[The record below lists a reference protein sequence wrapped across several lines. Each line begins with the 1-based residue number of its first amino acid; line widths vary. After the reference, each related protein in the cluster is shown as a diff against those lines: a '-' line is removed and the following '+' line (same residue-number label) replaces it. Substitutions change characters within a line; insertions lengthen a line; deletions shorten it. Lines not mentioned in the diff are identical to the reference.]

1 MRSKNGSSPLGT
13 MAFLKPRGVVHRPR
27 PAPAPAP
34 VHDDRRPAR
43 DVLAMHV
50 LRVLFA
56 AQAEHRRITLE
67 DVAREIEA
75 RKAEVRSVVTDLDRQ
90 GFVDAMR
97 MRLTFAGF
105 AIAAGTGDALRAL
118 RRPHASIEKAA

>member
-13 MAFLKPRGVVHRPR
+13 MVVLKPRGVAPRPR
-27 PAPAPAP
+27 PAAPP
-34 VHDDRRPAR
+34 PQDDRKPAR

-50 LRVLFA
+50 LRAIFA
-56 AQAEHRRITLE
+56 AQTKHRHITLE
-67 DVAREIEA
+67 DVARAVGA
-75 RKAEVRSVVTDLDRQ
+75 RKAEVRSVVSDLDRQ

-105 AIAAGTGDALRAL
+105 AIAASTGEALRAL
-118 RRPHASIEKAA
+118 RQAPSAVHKAA

>member
-13 MAFLKPRGVVHRPR
+13 MAILKPRGVGPRPR
-27 PAPAPAP
+27 PAPPP
-34 VHDDRRPAR
+34 PSEEDRRPAR

-50 LRVLFA
+50 LRALFA
-56 AQAEHRRITLE
+56 AQTVHRRVTLE
-67 DVAREIEA
+67 DVAHEVGA
-75 RKAEVRSVVTDLDRQ
+75 RKAEVRSVVSDLDRQ

-105 AIAAGTGDALRAL
+105 AIAAGTGDGLRAL
-118 RRPHASIEKAA
+118 RRPHAAIGKAA